1 MDTNGSRIS
10 VEEDSDDD
18 FQYEEV
24 EVDVDDEDIDE
35 GEDLETALIK
45 VRQQQQVGECSR
57 ITLCNPPPVPLHQPP
72 NFQLVGT
79 RRWQL
84 AEREACRSAQASV
97 HSVPLLPR
105 RHF

>member
-57 ITLCNPPPVPLHQPP
+57 ITLCHPPPPLSPAARFSTRWYQKMA
-72 NFQLVGT
+72 T
-79 RRWQL
+79 RREGSQ
-84 AEREACRSAQASV
+84 
-97 HSVPLLPR
+97 
-105 RHF
+105 